1 MARVRKLGYVSAR
14 FPFAF
19 AEQFFEAEV
28 ESLAEWFDVVLIPT
42 RATDDR
48 NRYPHL
54 PATAHYLGFFD
65 ATVVRLALREFARA
79 PGPALRALGTLA
91 LCKSTLRARVVNL
104 ALFPKALALAHEA
117 RRLGIEHLHVNW
129 MTSSATIVYVASRL
143 TGIPFSITA
152 HQHDIFYD
160 NLTTEKV
167 RAAEFVR
174 VISERN
180 CRHLQ
185 NLVPAELRAKC
196 VVVHLG
202 VRLPAAPSAPALSAE
217 RPLRILCSAR
227 MCVWKGHRYLLA
239 ALAQLRDAGLPF
251 VCDLA
256 GGGEIAAAVARSI
269 ARYKLGDRVRM
280 LGNVPHGELVASLE
294 RGDYDLA
301 VLASTERAGE
311 HEGIPVALMEAMAAE
326 VPVVA
331 TRTGSIPELVDE
343 RSGILVA
350 DRNPEA
356 LAAAIATLA
365 ADPARRRVLGEA
377 GRARVLADFAT
388 ERTTAELARLLRASA
403 PWRGQLRVRG
413 SEVPLERAMGRFGE
427 TLAARYC
434 EGDYVL

>member
-1 MARVRKLGYVSAR
+1 VRKLGYVSAR
-14 FPFAF
+14 FPFAL
-19 AEQFFEAEV
+19 AEQFFEPEV
-28 ESLAEWFDVVLIPT
+28 ESLAERFDVVLIPT
-42 RATDDR
+42 RATSGRD
-48 NRYPHL
+48 RYPHL
-54 PATAHYLGFFD
+54 RASAHYLGFFD
-65 ATVVRLALREFARA
+65 AEVVRLALREFARA
-79 PGPALRALGTLA
+79 PGAALRALGTLA
-91 LCKSTLRARVVNL
+91 FAKSTLRARAVNL

-117 RRLGIEHLHVNW
+117 RRLGIEHMHVNW

-160 NLTTEKV
+160 NLTTQKV

-185 NLVPAELRAKC
+185 ALVPPDLRAKC

-202 VRLPAAPSAPALSAE
+202 VRLPAAPATPATPPE
-217 RPLRILCSAR
+217 RRLRILCSAR

-256 GGGEIAAAVARSI
+256 GDGEIASAVAQGI
-269 ARYKLGDRVRM
+269 ARHALGDRVRM
-280 LGNVPHGELVASLE
+280 LGNVPHGALVASLE

-311 HEGIPVALMEAMAAE
+311 HEGIPVALMEAMAAQL
-326 VPVVA
+326 PVVA

-343 RSGILVA
+343 ASGILVA
-350 DRNPEA
+350 DRDPDA
-356 LAAAIATLA
+356 LAAAIAALA
-365 ADPARRRVLGEA
+365 ADPARRRALGVA
-377 GRARVLADFAT
+377 GRARVLADFTT
-388 ERTTAELARLLRASA
+388 ERTTAALTRLLSNSA
-403 PWRGQLRVRG
+403 PWRGESVERG
-413 SEVPLERAMGRFGE
+413 SEVPLERAMGRFGD
-427 TLAARYC
+427 TLVARYGGG
-434 EGDYVL
+434 EHVL